1 MVFVQHW
8 ECRRCVGHRTSGEQH
23 ERCIQT
29 VEMGQGWAWM
39 GFVSAPWH
47 SLLVFPSGQ
56 KDPGVG
62 SGSTGGAWLS
72 SQTCSCLRSYRSTDG
87 RTTPQLGNP
96 STPQPASPEVGNYH
110 SHLEVSHT
118 HSPRSPISPEL
129 LCAPLTPLS
138 RDSLRLLSSEDT
150 RCSTPEAG
158 LDEQVGSG
166 CSQGRCSTTGDP
178 GVGRQ
183 LGTCLRAVPEPWAR
197 WDHGSGQRCQRLA
210 LSGASSTSA
219 EASQAL
225 LELGALHHEQL

>member
-1 MVFVQHW
+1 MD
-8 ECRRCVGHRTSGEQH
+8 
-23 ERCIQT
+23 
-29 VEMGQGWAWM
+29 
-39 GFVSAPWH
+39 FVSGLWH
-47 SLLVFPSGQ
+47 SLLMFPSGQ

-62 SGSTGGAWLS
+62 SGSSGGAWLG

-110 SHLEVSHT
+110 SHLELSHT

-166 CSQGRCSTTGDP
+166 CGRGRCGTTGDP

-183 LGTCLRAVPEPWAR
+183 LGTCVRAVPSELGQVGCT
-197 WDHGSGQRCQRLA
+197 GSGKRFKQLAPCGAAVSSPHLPRLPGAVPRLGLCTRSSSDLRIRARSEDTRA
-210 LSGASSTSA
+210 LRDFP
-219 EASQAL
+219 
-225 LELGALHHEQL
+225 